1 MTPESTA
8 LTANSSIG
16 SWLDHPV
23 GGDLVRGLLAQAG
36 AKEEMLA
43 PVMGLPLQQLVAM
56 SQGQMPQSVVDDL
69 VLKANGGVAPTDE
82 LTPAG
87 RSRSRPVGSPVKTV
101 IVTGAASGIGR
112 ATASRI
118 AREGGRVIAVDVSAQ
133 RLTELKESLPRGG
146 DRDGDR

>member
-1 MTPESTA
+1 MTPESYA
-8 LTANSSIG
+8 LTGNSSIG

-43 PVMGLPLQQLVAM
+43 PLLGLPLQQLVAM
-56 SQGQMPQSVVDDL
+56 SQGQMPQSVIDDL
-69 VLKANGGVAPTDE
+69 VLKANGGVMPTEEADTGWKE
-82 LTPAG
+82 QITAG
-87 RSRSRPVGSPVKTV
+87 RFTGKTV

-118 AREGGRVIAVDVSAQ
+118 VREGGRVIGVDV
-133 RLTELKESLPRGG
+133 
-146 DRDGDR
+146 